1 MDQFSRPTQ
10 EWFEGAFP
18 APTAAQLGA
27 WGAIAA
33 GEHTLVIAPTGSGKT
48 LSAFLWA
55 IDRLA
60 ARGPRKAPPGT
71 SVLYVSPLKALA
83 VDVERNLRAPL
94 VGVTQTAKRLGLPA
108 PDITVGVRS
117 GDTPAAA
124 RRTMQRTPPDILI
137 TTPESLFLML
147 TSAARETLRTVH
159 TVIVD
164 EVHAIAGSK
173 RGAHLALSLARLD
186 VLAQTP
192 GLDGSIGQ
200 ARPAQRIGLS
210 ATVRPPEE
218 VGRFLVGAA
227 PITIVAPP
235 APKTFDLSVRVPVA
249 DMTEPDPVGEFDED
263 QSRTPSIWPHVDAA
277 IVDLVVRHRSSIV
290 FANSRRLAERLTAR
304 LNEAYAER
312 LGDSVDLD
320 SGDSAAPGASA
331 VAEGDGHSA
340 GSALGRR
347 VAESE
352 DPTPAF
358 AGPPP
363 VSPGRTP
370 SEYGAT
376 GEVNHGAAA
385 LLARAHH
392 GSVSKEQ
399 RAIIEDDLKTGRLRC
414 VVATSSLELGID
426 MGAVDLVVQVEA
438 PPSVASGL
446 QRVGRAGHQVGEISR
461 GVIFP
466 KHRTD
471 VIHCAVASMRMTA
484 GQIERLRIPA
494 HPLDIL
500 AQQTVAAC
508 ALEPIDADA
517 WFETVRGTGSYAELP
532 RSAFEAVLD
541 LLSGRYPSDEFAEL
555 RPRVVWDR
563 DAGTLT
569 GRPGA
574 QRLAVTSGGA
584 IPDRGLFPVFMVG
597 EKASRVGELDEEMVY
612 ESRVGD
618 VFALG
623 ATSWRIEDITHDRV
637 LVTPAFGLP
646 GRLPFW
652 HGDSLGRPAELGA
665 ALGEFV
671 RTAGQAIEHA
681 PAAQLDALLR
691 SAESPGSR
699 ASGDLDAAPD
709 PVGSTASEDSDAG
722 TPRSLA
728 ASSRGRRRKSGD
740 SLAAAAD
747 VATSA
752 PGESAATVSKSGSAA
767 SKSPAA
773 GTPASAARSGAARH
787 KSGGAATAGAELS
800 ALEQIVHA
808 AGLDDFATAN
818 LVALLREQ
826 SSATGHLPTDRTLLV
841 ERFRDELGDWRLVLH
856 SPYGQPVHAPWALAV
871 GARLRERF
879 GVDAVPT
886 AADDGIV
893 VRLPDTTDD
902 PPGAD
907 LFVFEPDEI
916 DELVTEQVGGSA
928 LFASRFRECSARALL
943 LPRRDPGRRAP
954 LWQQRQ
960 RAAQLLDVARKFPD
974 FPMLLETVRE
984 CLQDVYDLPALRELQ
999 SGIAR
1004 RKLRLVEVET
1014 ATPSP
1019 FANAL
1024 LFDYIGQFMYEGDS
1038 PLAERRAA
1046 ALSLDSSLLAELLGR
1061 VELRELLDPA
1071 VLELTQRELQRLT
1084 DERHA
1089 RDAEG
1094 LADLLRLLGPLTA
1107 QEAAQ
1112 RCTADP
1118 GPWFA
1123 ELAAARRA
1131 LEVSFAGQRW
1141 WAAVED
1147 AARLRDALG
1156 VPLPIGTPAA
1166 FIEPVADPL
1175 GDLVGRYARTHGP
1188 FGLEALAHRFGIGT
1202 AVAATALHRLA
1213 AEKRVVEGEF
1223 TPGAAGAEWCDTQ
1236 VLRRLRRRSLA
1247 AARKDVE
1254 PVATAAFA
1262 RFLPAW
1268 QHVGTAE
1275 LRGVDGV
1282 FAVVEQL
1289 AGVPIPASAWETLV
1303 LPARVRDYT
1312 PAMLDELMATGE
1324 VVWSGHGSITA
1335 KDGWIALHPADQ
1347 APLTLPPPDD
1357 IDLTETQIQL
1367 LLALGATVIP
1377 TSPAV
1382 GDSSPLAGAARS
1394 ASGPGA
1400 AKSPAAGKAAR
1411 DRQSPDTP
1419 TVGDAPR
1426 AVEIHSWAADFPDS
1440 IGTRTSDRAV
1450 RSVDAAEAADTERG
1464 EPWGD
1469 AAEAADDAT
1478 QRAKGP
1484 HLQADSAATPLV
1496 GMAGSGDFATTDEG
1510 AHGVAPPEPGATAS
1524 GRADALSSGGP
1535 ADGSDTVAGEPKTA
1549 RVQVIPSS
1557 GGAYFFRQL
1566 SDSTGLLDD
1575 AAVAAALWELVWAG
1589 YVGGDTFA
1597 PVRALLSGTT
1607 RTTTAHRSPRRTPRG
1622 RAYLPRP
1629 NMPVRSGPP
1638 TVAGRWSLL
1647 PERVSDNTIRAHATA
1662 DQLLERYGVLTRGAV
1677 QGEGIPGGFALM
1689 YRVLTE
1695 FEDRGRCRR
1704 GYFIDSLGGAQ
1715 FSTTDVVDRLRS
1727 FDTDRDDRVIGSAVV
1742 LAACDPANPYGAALP
1757 WPKGAAEGAGHR
1769 PGRKAGALVVLIDGD
1784 LTLYLERGG
1793 KTLLTFTEDPE
1804 RRTRAAAALAALVH
1818 DRRVDSLVV
1827 ERVDGDSVHGNTFA
1841 TFLTD
1846 AGFAPTPRGFRLR
1859 GRP

>member
-1 MDQFSRPTQ
+1 MQQFARATQ
-10 EWFEGAFP
+10 EWFDGAFP
-18 APTAAQLGA
+18 GPTAAQLGA
-27 WGAIAA
+27 WQAIAA
-33 GEHTLVIAPTGSGKT
+33 GEHTLVVAPTGSGKT

-60 ARGPRKAPPGT
+60 NREPPDGPPRT
-71 SVLYVSPLKALA
+71 SVLYISPLKALA

-94 VGVTQTAKRLGLPA
+94 VGITRTAARLGAAA

-117 GDTPAAA
+117 GDTTAAE
-124 RRTMQRTPPDILI
+124 RRTMARKPPDILI
-137 TTPESLFLML
+137 TTPESLYLIL
-147 TSAARETLRTVH
+147 TSAARETLSEVG

-186 VLAQTP
+186 QLTE
-192 GLDGSIGQ
+192 
-200 ARPAQRIGLS
+200 RPAQRIGLS
-210 ATVRPPEE
+210 ATVRPPDA
-218 VGRFLVGAA
+218 VGRFLVGTA

-249 DMTEPDPVGEFDED
+249 DMTEPGESD
-263 QSRTPSIWPHVDAA
+263 QPGSIWPHVDAA
-277 IVDLVVRHRSSIV
+277 IVDLVLAHRSSIV

-304 LNEAYAER
+304 LNEEYAER
-312 LGDSVDLD
+312 IAEP
-320 SGDSAAPGASA
+320 DSAAIDSTAA
-331 VAEGDGHSA
+331 V
-340 GSALGRR
+340 R
-347 VAESE
+347 
-352 DPTPAF
+352 
-358 AGPPP
+358 P
-363 VSPGRTP
+363 VSKEHAPPAQLGST
-370 SEYGAT
+370 T
-376 GEVNHGAAA
+376 EVVHGAAP

-399 RAIIEDDLKTGRLRC
+399 RAIIEDDLKSGRLRC

-438 PPSVASGL
+438 PPSVAGGL

-471 VIHCAVASMRMTA
+471 VVHCAVASMRMTA
-484 GQIERLRIPA
+484 GQIEELRIPA

-508 ALEPIDADA
+508 ALEPIDVDE
-517 WFETVRGTGSYAELP
+517 WFDTVRGTGSFSSLP
-532 RSAFEAVLD
+532 RSAYDSVLD

-637 LVTPAFGLP
+637 LVSPAFGLP

-671 RTAGQAIEHA
+671 RTAGKAVERA
-681 PAAQLDALLR
+681 P
-691 SAESPGSR
+691 
-699 ASGDLDAAPD
+699 
-709 PVGSTASEDSDAG
+709 
-722 TPRSLA
+722 
-728 ASSRGRRRKSGD
+728 
-740 SLAAAAD
+740 
-747 VATSA
+747 
-752 PGESAATVSKSGSAA
+752 
-767 SKSPAA
+767 
-773 GTPASAARSGAARH
+773 
-787 KSGGAATAGAELS
+787 ELVE
-800 ALEQIVHA
+800 LEQIVHA

-818 LVALLREQ
+818 LVSLLAEQ
-826 SSATGHLPTDRTLLV
+826 RQATGHLPTDRTLLV
-841 ERFRDELGDWRLVLH
+841 ERFRDELGDWRLILH
-856 SPYGQPVHAPWALAV
+856 SPYGLPVHAPWALAV

-879 GVDAVPT
+879 GVDAAPI
-886 AADDGIV
+886 ASDDGIV

-902 PPGAD
+902 PPGAE

-916 DELVTEQVGGSA
+916 DEAVTEQVGGSA
-928 LFASRFRECSARALL
+928 LFASRFRECAARALL

-974 FPMLLETVRE
+974 FPILLETVRE
-984 CLQDVYDLPALRELQ
+984 CLRDVYDLPALHDLLTN
-999 SGIAR
+999 IAR

-1061 VELRELLDPA
+1061 VELRELLDTT
-1071 VLELTQRELQRLT
+1071 VIEQLERELQRLT
-1084 DERHA
+1084 PERHA

-1107 QEAAQ
+1107 DEAAA
-1112 RCTADP
+1112 RCTDDP
-1118 GPWFA
+1118 VPWFA
-1123 ELAAARRA
+1123 ELARAKRA
-1131 LEVSFAGQRW
+1131 LEVSFAGSQW

-1166 FIEPVADPL
+1166 FIEPVPDPL
-1175 GDLVGRYARTHGP
+1175 GDLVGRYARTHAP
-1188 FGLEALAHRFGIGT
+1188 FALDALARRFGIGT
-1202 AVAATALHRLA
+1202 AVAATALYRLG

-1223 TPGAAGAEWCDTQ
+1223 TPGSAGAEWCDTE

-1247 AARKDVE
+1247 AARKEVE
-1254 PVATAAFA
+1254 PVSTAAFG

-1268 QHVGTAE
+1268 QHIGTSP

-1282 FAVVEQL
+1282 ATVVEQL
-1289 AGVPIPASAWETLV
+1289 AGVPIPASAWESLI
-1303 LPARVRDYT
+1303 LPSRVRDYT
-1312 PAMLDELMATGE
+1312 PAMLDELTATGE
-1324 VVWSGHGSITA
+1324 VIWSGHGSLTA

-1347 APLTLPPPDD
+1347 APVTLAPVQQ
-1357 IDLTETQIQL
+1357 IDFTDTQL
-1367 LLALGATVIP
+1367 RLLAAWGA
-1377 TSPAV
+1377 
-1382 GDSSPLAGAARS
+1382 D
-1394 ASGPGA
+1394 
-1400 AKSPAAGKAAR
+1400 PAALSSA
-1411 DRQSPDTP
+1411 
-1419 TVGDAPR
+1419 
-1426 AVEIHSWAADFPDS
+1426 
-1440 IGTRTSDRAV
+1440 
-1450 RSVDAAEAADTERG
+1450 
-1464 EPWGD
+1464 
-1469 AAEAADDAT
+1469 AADDASP
-1478 QRAKGP
+1478 QP
-1484 HLQADSAATPLV
+1484 
-1496 GMAGSGDFATTDEG
+1496 
-1510 AHGVAPPEPGATAS
+1510 TA
-1524 GRADALSSGGP
+1524 
-1535 ADGSDTVAGEPKTA
+1535 
-1549 RVQVIPSS
+1549 

-1566 SDSTGLLDD
+1566 SDATGLLDD
-1575 AAVAAALWELVWAG
+1575 TAVAAALWELVWAG
-1589 YVGGDTFA
+1589 YVSGDTFA
-1597 PVRALLSGTT
+1597 PVRARLSGTS
-1607 RTTTAHRSPRRTPRG
+1607 RSTTTHRSPRRTPRG
-1622 RAYLPRP
+1622 RMYLPRP
-1629 NMPVRSGPP
+1629 AVPTRSGPP
-1638 TVAGRWSLL
+1638 AVAGRWSLL
-1647 PERVSDNTIRAHATA
+1647 PPRSADNTIRAHATA
-1662 DQLLERYGVLTRGAV
+1662 DLLLERYGVLTRGSV
-1677 QGEGIPGGFALM
+1677 QSEDVAGGFALM

-1704 GYFIDSLGGAQ
+1704 GYFIDTLGGAQ
-1715 FSTTDVVDRLRS
+1715 FSSTDVVDRLRS
-1727 FDTDRDDRVIGSAVV
+1727 FDTERGGEPHTLA

-1757 WPKGAAEGAGHR
+1757 WPKSSIEGAGHR
-1769 PGRKAGALVVLIDGD
+1769 PGRKAGALVVLADGEPA
-1784 LTLYLERGG
+1784 LYLERGG

-1804 RRTRAAAALAALVH
+1804 VRTRAATALAALVH
-1818 DRRVDSLVV
+1818 DRRIDSLVV
-1827 ERVDGDSVHGNTFA
+1827 ERVDGESVHGNTFA
-1841 TFLTD
+1841 NFLTA
-1846 AGFAPTPRGFRLR
+1846 AGFNTTPRGFRLR
-1859 GRP
+1859 SRP

>member
-1 MDQFSRPTQ
+1 MDQFSRATQ
-10 EWFEGAFP
+10 EWFDGAFA

-27 WGAIAA
+27 WQAISA
-33 GEHTLVIAPTGSGKT
+33 GEHTLVVAPTGSGKT

-60 ARGPRKAPPGT
+60 TRPPADGPART
-71 SVLYVSPLKALA
+71 SVLYISPLKALA

-108 PDITVGVRS
+108 PEITVGVRS
-117 GDTPAAA
+117 GDTTAAA

-147 TSAARETLRTVH
+147 TSAARETLSEVR

-186 VLAQTP
+186 LLTE
-192 GLDGSIGQ
+192 
-200 ARPAQRIGLS
+200 RPAQRIGLS

-218 VGRFLVGAA
+218 VGRFLVGPA

-249 DMTEPDPVGEFDED
+249 DMTEPGDSDD
-263 QSRTPSIWPHVDAA
+263 QPGSIWPHVDSA
-277 IVDLVVRHRSSIV
+277 IVDLVLAHRSSIV

-304 LNEAYAER
+304 LNEAYTAR
-312 LGDSVDLD
+312 LGDPV
-320 SGDSAAPGASA
+320 ATEHAPPAQ
-331 VAEGDGHSA
+331 
-340 GSALGRR
+340 LG
-347 VAESE
+347 
-352 DPTPAF
+352 
-358 AGPPP
+358 
-363 VSPGRTP
+363 P
-370 SEYGAT
+370 ST
-376 GEVNHGAAA
+376 EVTHGAEQ

-399 RAIIEDDLKTGRLRC
+399 RALIEDDLKSGRLRC

-471 VIHCAVASMRMTA
+471 VVHCAVASMRMTA
-484 GQIERLRIPA
+484 GQIEELSIPA

-508 ALEPIDADA
+508 ALEPIDVDT
-517 WFETVRGTGSYAELP
+517 WFETVRGTGSYATLP
-532 RSAFEAVLD
+532 RSAYESVLD
-541 LLSGRYPSDEFAEL
+541 LLAGRYPSDEFAEL

-612 ESRVGD
+612 ESRIGD

-623 ATSWRIEDITHDRV
+623 ATSWRIEEITHDRV
-637 LVTPAFGLP
+637 LVSPAFGLP

-671 RTAGQAIEHA
+671 RTAGQAIERA
-681 PAAQLDALLR
+681 PAARVDTLVGAT
-691 SAESPGSR
+691 S
-699 ASGDLDAAPD
+699 D
-709 PVGSTASEDSDAG
+709 PEVTKRG
-722 TPRSLA
+722 TG
-728 ASSRGRRRKSGD
+728 ASSDSSKRGQRR
-740 SLAAAAD
+740 
-747 VATSA
+747 
-752 PGESAATVSKSGSAA
+752 
-767 SKSPAA
+767 
-773 GTPASAARSGAARH
+773 
-787 KSGGAATAGAELS
+787 AGAELDE
-800 ALEQIVHA
+800 LERISRA
-808 AGLDDFATAN
+808 AGLDAFATAN
-818 LVALLREQ
+818 LVALLRDQ
-826 SSATGHLPTDRTLLV
+826 QQATGQLPTDRTLVV

-856 SPYGQPVHAPWALAV
+856 SPYGLPVHAPWALAV
-871 GARLRERF
+871 GSRLRERF
-879 GVDAVPT
+879 GVDAAPT
-886 AADDGIV
+886 ASDDGIV

-902 PPGAD
+902 PPGAE
-907 LFVFEPDEI
+907 LFVFESDEI
-916 DELVTEQVGGSA
+916 DDIVTEQVGASA
-928 LFASRFRECSARALL
+928 LFASRFRECAARALL

-974 FPMLLETVRE
+974 FPILLETVRE
-984 CLQDVYDLPALRELQ
+984 CLQDVYDLPALRRLLGEV
-999 SGIAR
+999 AR
-1004 RKLRLVEVET
+1004 RKLRLVAVET
-1014 ATPSP
+1014 AAPSP
-1019 FANAL
+1019 FANSM

-1061 VELRELLDPA
+1061 VELRELLDA
-1071 VLELTQRELQRLT
+1071 DVIALTERELQRLT
-1084 DERHA
+1084 PERHA
-1089 RDAEG
+1089 HDLEG
-1094 LADLLRLLGPLTA
+1094 LADLLRLLGPLTPD
-1107 QEAAQ
+1107 EAAR
-1112 RCTADP
+1112 RCADDP
-1118 GPWFA
+1118 APWFE
-1123 ELAAARRA
+1123 ELSKTRRA

-1141 WAAVED
+1141 WVAVED

-1156 VPLPIGTPAA
+1156 VPLPIGTPTA
-1166 FIEPVADPL
+1166 FIEPVPDPL
-1175 GDLVGRYARTHGP
+1175 GDLVGRYARTHAP
-1188 FGLEALAHRFGIGT
+1188 FTLDAVARRFGIGT

-1223 TPGAAGAEWCDTQ
+1223 TPGAAGAEWCDAQ

-1247 AARKDVE
+1247 AARKEVE
-1254 PVATAAFA
+1254 PVSTAAFA

-1268 QHVGTAE
+1268 QHVGTGE

-1282 FAVVEQL
+1282 AAVVEQL
-1289 AGVPIPASAWETLV
+1289 AGVPIPASAWESLV
-1303 LPARVRDYT
+1303 LPSRVRDYS

-1335 KDGWIALHPADQ
+1335 KDGWVALHPADQ
-1347 APLTLPPPDD
+1347 LPLTLPPPDE
-1357 IDLTETQIQL
+1357 IDFGMTHVQL
-1367 LLALGATVIP
+1367 LLSLGATLIP
-1377 TSPAV
+1377 VDAQGRSLPGDTSKHAAGGEISIEPERPAAEV
-1382 GDSSPLAGAARS
+1382 MDSSVTAEPEAG
-1394 ASGPGA
+1394 
-1400 AKSPAAGKAAR
+1400 
-1411 DRQSPDTP
+1411 
-1419 TVGDAPR
+1419 
-1426 AVEIHSWAADFPDS
+1426 
-1440 IGTRTSDRAV
+1440 
-1450 RSVDAAEAADTERG
+1450 
-1464 EPWGD
+1464 
-1469 AAEAADDAT
+1469 
-1478 QRAKGP
+1478 
-1484 HLQADSAATPLV
+1484 
-1496 GMAGSGDFATTDEG
+1496 
-1510 AHGVAPPEPGATAS
+1510 
-1524 GRADALSSGGP
+1524 GRM
-1535 ADGSDTVAGEPKTA
+1535 
-1549 RVQVIPSS
+1549 QVVPST

-1566 SDSTGLLDD
+1566 SDATGLLDD
-1575 AAVAAALWELVWAG
+1575 NAVASALWDLVWAG
-1589 YVGGDTFA
+1589 YVAGDTFA

-1607 RTTTAHRSPRRTPRG
+1607 RSTTAHRTPRRTPRG
-1622 RAYLPRP
+1622 RMYLPRA
-1629 NMPVRSGPP
+1629 NMPTRTGPP

-1647 PERVSDNTIRAHATA
+1647 PEREADNTIRAHATA
-1662 DQLLERYGVLTRGAV
+1662 DVLLERYGVLTRGPV
-1677 QGEGIPGGFALM
+1677 QSEGVSGGFALM

-1704 GYFIDSLGGAQ
+1704 GYFVDSLGGAQ

-1727 FDTDRDDRVIGSAVV
+1727 YDSDRAQQGA
-1742 LAACDPANPYGAALP
+1742 LALASCDPANPYGAALP
-1757 WPKGAAEGAGHR
+1757 WPKSAAEGAGHR
-1769 PGRKAGALVVLIDGD
+1769 PGRKAGALVVLVNGE
-1784 LTLYLERGG
+1784 LALYLERGG
-1793 KTLLTFTEDPE
+1793 KTLLTFTEDPQA
-1804 RRTRAAAALAALVH
+1804 RTEAAAALAALVTT
-1818 DRRVDSLVV
+1818 RRVDSLVID
-1827 ERVDGDSVHGNTFA
+1827 RVDGESVHGNTFA
-1841 TFLTD
+1841 TFLTE
-1846 AGFAPTPRGFRLR
+1846 AGFAATPRGFRLR
-1859 GRP
+1859 GKP

>member
-1 MDQFSRPTQ
+1 MNLSVGGCRLGIVDQFSRPTR
-10 EWFEGAFP
+10 EWFDGAFP

-27 WGAIAA
+27 WKAIAE
-33 GEHTLVIAPTGSGKT
+33 GEHTLVVAPTGSGKT

-60 ARGPRKAPPGT
+60 AREPSQAPRRTA
-71 SVLYVSPLKALA
+71 VLYISPLKALA

-108 PDITVGVRS
+108 PEISVGVRS
-117 GDTPAAA
+117 GDTSAAG
-124 RRTMQRTPPDILI
+124 RRALQRTPPDILI
-137 TTPESLFLML
+137 TTPESLYLML
-147 TSAARETLRTVH
+147 TSGARETLSEVG

-186 VLAQTP
+186 LLTE
-192 GLDGSIGQ
+192 
-200 ARPAQRIGLS
+200 RPAQRIGLS

-227 PITIVAPP
+227 PITIVSPP

-249 DMTEPDPVGEFDED
+249 DMTELPSDSDDRPG
-263 QSRTPSIWPHVDAA
+263 SIWPHVDEAV
-277 IVDLVVRHRSSIV
+277 VDLVLAHRSSIV
-290 FANSRRLAERLTAR
+290 FANSRRLSERLTAR
-304 LNEAYAER
+304 LNEAYAAR
-312 LGDSVDLD
+312 LGDPQEIRHENPTQLGMPHDVSH
-320 SGDSAAPGASA
+320 G
-331 VAEGDGHSA
+331 
-340 GSALGRR
+340 GS
-347 VAESE
+347 S
-352 DPTPAF
+352 
-358 AGPPP
+358 
-363 VSPGRTP
+363 
-370 SEYGAT
+370 
-376 GEVNHGAAA
+376 

-399 RAIIEDDLKTGRLRC
+399 RAVIEDDLKSGRLRC

-446 QRVGRAGHQVGEISR
+446 QRIGRAGHQVGEISR

-471 VIHCAVASMRMTA
+471 VIHCAVASRRMTE
-484 GQIERLRIPA
+484 GRIEELKIPA

-508 ALEPIDADA
+508 ALEPIDVDA
-517 WFETVRGTGSYAELP
+517 WFEIVRTTGSYASLP
-532 RSAFEAVLD
+532 RSAYESVLD
-541 LLSGRYPSDEFAEL
+541 LLSGRYPSDEFSEL

-584 IPDRGLFPVFMVG
+584 IPDRGLFPVYMVG
-597 EKASRVGELDEEMVY
+597 ERASRVGELDEEMVY

-623 ATSWRIEDITHDRV
+623 ATSWRIEEITHDRV

-652 HGDSLGRPAELGA
+652 HGDLLGRPAELGA
-665 ALGEFV
+665 ALGEFI
-671 RTAGQAIEHA
+671 RTTGQAVE
-681 PAAQLDALLR
+681 
-691 SAESPGSR
+691 
-699 ASGDLDAAPD
+699 
-709 PVGSTASEDSDAG
+709 
-722 TPRSLA
+722 
-728 ASSRGRRRKSGD
+728 RG
-740 SLAAAAD
+740 AAAD
-747 VATSA
+747 LERATH
-752 PGESAATVSKSGSAA
+752 G
-767 SKSPAA
+767 
-773 GTPASAARSGAARH
+773 
-787 KSGGAATAGAELS
+787 
-800 ALEQIVHA
+800 

-818 LVALLREQ
+818 LVSLLADQRQ
-826 SSATGHLPTDRTLLV
+826 ATGHLPTDRTLLV
-841 ERFRDELGDWRLVLH
+841 ERFRDEIGDWRLILH
-856 SPYGQPVHAPWALAV
+856 SPYGLPVHAPWALAI

-879 GVDAVPT
+879 GVDAAPT

-902 PPGAD
+902 PPGAE

-916 DELVTEQVGGSA
+916 DEVVTEQVGGSA

-984 CLQDVYDLPALRELQ
+984 CLQDVYDLPALRELL
-999 SGIAR
+999 SGVAR

-1014 ATPSP
+1014 AAPSP
-1019 FANAL
+1019 FANTL
-1024 LFDYIGQFMYEGDS
+1024 LFDYIGQFIYEGDS

-1046 ALSLDSSLLAELLGR
+1046 ALSLDAGLLAELLGR
-1061 VELRELLDPA
+1061 VELRELLDA
-1071 VLELTQRELQRLT
+1071 EVIAQTGRELQRLT
-1084 DERHA
+1084 PERQA
-1089 RDAEG
+1089 RDAEA
-1094 LADLLRLLGPLTA
+1094 LADLLRLLGPLTPE
-1107 QEAAQ
+1107 EAALRSQ
-1112 RCTADP
+1112 GDP
-1118 GPWFA
+1118 APWFA
-1123 ELAAARRA
+1123 ELATARRA
-1131 LEVSFAGQRW
+1131 LEVSFAGRQW
-1141 WAAVED
+1141 WVAVED
-1147 AARLRDALG
+1147 ASRLRDALG

-1188 FGLEALAHRFGIGT
+1188 FTLDAAAHRFGLGP
-1202 AVAATALHRLA
+1202 AVVATALHRLA
-1213 AEKRVVEGEF
+1213 GEKRVVEGEF
-1223 TPGAAGAEWCDTQ
+1223 TPGSAGTEWCDAE

-1247 AARKDVE
+1247 AARKEVE

-1268 QHVGTAE
+1268 QHVGTGE

-1282 FAVVEQL
+1282 AAVVEQL
-1289 AGVPIPASAWETLV
+1289 AGVPIPASAWESLI
-1303 LPARVRDYT
+1303 LPSRVRDYS

-1324 VVWSGHGSITA
+1324 VIWSGHGAITA
-1335 KDGWIALHPADQ
+1335 KDGWIALHLADH
-1347 APLTLPPPDD
+1347 AGFTLPPPDD
-1357 IDLTETQIQL
+1357 IDFTETQIQL
-1367 LLALGATVIP
+1367 LLALGATLVPEPIGLERHSNP
-1377 TSPAV
+1377 GKHPNRANHSVDASTGTGPE
-1382 GDSSPLAGAARS
+1382 AARS
-1394 ASGPGA
+1394 SAANAADVDEPIGSSPSTEFPA
-1400 AKSPAAGKAAR
+1400 AKS
-1411 DRQSPDTP
+1411 
-1419 TVGDAPR
+1419 
-1426 AVEIHSWAADFPDS
+1426 DS
-1440 IGTRTSDRAV
+1440 KPLSEG
-1450 RSVDAAEAADTERG
+1450 
-1464 EPWGD
+1464 
-1469 AAEAADDAT
+1469 AT
-1478 QRAKGP
+1478 K
-1484 HLQADSAATPLV
+1484 DN
-1496 GMAGSGDFATTDEG
+1496 G
-1510 AHGVAPPEPGATAS
+1510 AHGISEAREPTP
-1524 GRADALSSGGP
+1524 LH
-1535 ADGSDTVAGEPKTA
+1535 V
-1549 RVQVIPSS
+1549 VPSV

-1566 SDSTGLLDD
+1566 SDATGLLDD
-1575 AAVAAALWELVWAG
+1575 AAVASALWELVWAG
-1589 YVGGDTFA
+1589 HVAGDTFA

-1607 RTTTAHRSPRRTPRG
+1607 RTTTAHRTPRRTPRG
-1622 RAYLPRP
+1622 RMYLPRP
-1629 NMPVRSGPP
+1629 NMPTRSGPP

-1647 PERVSDNTIRAHATA
+1647 PDRESDTTIRAHATA
-1662 DQLLERYGVLTRGAV
+1662 DLLLERYGVLTRGSV
-1677 QGEGIPGGFALM
+1677 QGEGVPGGFALM

-1704 GYFIDSLGGAQ
+1704 GYFVDSLGGAQ

-1727 FDTDRDDRVIGSAVV
+1727 FEVDRPDRAPGTAVT

-1757 WPKGAAEGAGHR
+1757 WPKNAGEGAGHR
-1769 PGRKAGALVVLIDGD
+1769 PGRKAGALIVLIDGE

-1793 KTLLTFTEDPE
+1793 KTLLTFTEDPQA
-1804 RRTRAAAALAALVH
+1804 RTRAATALAALVH
-1818 DRRVDSLVV
+1818 DRRVDSLVID
-1827 ERVDGDSVHGNTFA
+1827 RVDGESVHGNTFA
-1841 TFLTD
+1841 AFLTE

-1859 GRP
+1859 RTP